1 MKDEDKTKI
10 VELIKEL
17 KDSEE
22 RLKILFDYAPDAYYI
37 SDLKGNFVDCNK
49 QAEKLTGYK
58 KKELIGKNFLKLKLL
73 SITDISKLGKLF
85 DKDLRGLS
93 VETSEFI
100 FNRKNNTK
108 VTVEISTYT
117 VKIKGRTLV
126 LGIVRDITECKQAEQ
141 ALIESEEKY
150 RTVFENTGTATVIID
165 EDMTISMVNA
175 QFEKLSGY
183 TKDQIK
189 NKMNLKEFIVPEE
202 LEKMRNYHIDRI
214 KPGKNPPTE
223 YEIRLIDK
231 KGNIRN
237 IFMRIGMVPNTKK
250 SIASLMDITER
261 KNAEKNIKSAKD
273 ELQAIFDGIEDGIC
287 VIDENYQILRA
298 NQRILKIFDK
308 RSFSDLLGK
317 RCFIEY
323 FDNRKTCRNCPVQKT
338 FENAEP
344 CRLTKIY
351 QKRNKTK
358 VILDITA
365 FPLKDDEGRVIQVIV
380 YLKNITD
387 MVNLEEQ
394 VLFNERLTEVGELA
408 AGVAHEIKN
417 PLGNI
422 VAAAQF
428 CLFKQQINEKTKN
441 YLEII
446 LRNAE
451 SANKIIKQ
459 LMTFAKPRELSFKL
473 ENTTDVIDRVCILVE
488 TMCAKQKVTVIKK
501 WSKSIP
507 PILLDS
513 NLLEQTFL
521 NIILNALDA
530 MPNGGDLTITA
541 LVNIEQSEVLVSFI
555 DTGEGI
561 SPENLDK
568 VIEPFFTTKETG
580 IGLGLSFVR
589 HAIDCHKGKT
599 SIKSKVGQGTEVWV
613 RFPILR

>member
-150 RTVFENTGTATVIID
+150 RTVFENTVIATMVID

-287 VIDENYQILRA
+287 VIDESYQILRA

-338 FENAEP
+338 FENGESY
-344 CRLTKIY
+344 RLTKIF
-351 QKRNKTK
+351 QKRNKNK
-358 VILDITA
+358 VMLDMTA

-387 MVNLEEQ
+387 M
-394 VLFNERLTEVGELA
+394 TEVGELA

-459 LMTFAKPRELSFKL
+459 LMSFAKPRELSFEL
-473 ENTTDVIDRVCILVE
+473 ENITHVIDKVCILVE

-521 NIILNALDA
+521 NIILNALNA

-541 LVNIEQSEVLVSFI
+541 LVNIKQNEILVSFI
-555 DTGEGI
+555 DTGKGI

-568 VIEPFFTTKETG
+568 VIEPFFTTEETG

-589 HAIDCHKGKT
+589 HAIDCHKGKM

>member
-1 MKDEDKTKI
+1 MEENKLLKETNLKLETVLNAIGGEDKEIIIVGKDMKIIWANRNFEKWAGKLGGIKEDIKGKFCYQVYQNRDEPCENCPVLKTFRTGRIKKTKQYIYDTQGKGRFCNFISVPIKDERRKVI
-10 VELIKEL
+10 AVVESIIDSTERIEL
-17 KDSEE
+17 EH
-22 RLKILFDYAPDAYYI
+22 
-37 SDLKGNFVDCNK
+37 
-49 QAEKLTGYK
+49 
-58 KKELIGKNFLKLKLL
+58 KLK
-73 SITDISKLGKLF
+73 
-85 DKDLRGLS
+85 
-93 VETSEFI
+93 
-100 FNRKNNTK
+100 
-108 VTVEISTYT
+108 
-117 VKIKGRTLV
+117 
-126 LGIVRDITECKQAEQ
+126 
-141 ALIESEEKY
+141 
-150 RTVFENTGTATVIID
+150 VI
-165 EDMTISMVNA
+165 
-175 QFEKLSGY
+175 
-183 TKDQIK
+183 
-189 NKMNLKEFIVPEE
+189 
-202 LEKMRNYHIDRI
+202 
-214 KPGKNPPTE
+214 
-223 YEIRLIDK
+223 
-231 KGNIRN
+231 
-237 IFMRIGMVPNTKK
+237 
-250 SIASLMDITER
+250 
-261 KNAEKNIKSAKD
+261 KD
-273 ELQAIFDGIEDGIC
+273 ELQAIFDGTEDGIC

-323 FDNRKTCRNCPVQKT
+323 FDNRRTCRNCPVQET
-338 FENAEP
+338 FKNAEP

-351 QKRNKTK
+351 QKRNKNK
-358 VILDITA
+358 VILDIAA
-365 FPLKDDEGRVIQVIV
+365 FPLKDDKGRVIQVIV

-428 CLFKQQINEKTKN
+428 CLLKQQINEKTKN

-451 SANKIIKQ
+451 NANKIIKQ

-473 ENTTDVIDRVCILVE
+473 ENITHVIDRVCILVE

-501 WSKSIP
+501 WSRSIP

-521 NIILNALDA
+521 NIILNALNA

-541 LVNIEQSEVLVSFI
+541 LVNIKQNEILVSFI

-589 HAIDCHKGKT
+589 HAIDCHKGKM

>member
-1 MKDEDKTKI
+1 MDDKGKKK
-10 VELIKEL
+10 VELIKKLETLKKDRGGGILENNITKRKQAEEKL
-17 KDSEE
+17 KDAEE
-22 RLKILFDYAPDAYYI
+22 YLKILFDYAPDAYYI
-37 SDLKGNFVDCNK
+37 NDLKGNFVDGNLV
-49 QAEKLTGYK
+49 AERLTGYK
-58 KKELIGKNFLKLKLL
+58 RKELIGKNFLKLKLL
-73 SITDISKLGKLF
+73 ALADIPKAAKLLEKN
-85 DKDLRGLS
+85 LRGHPS
-93 VETSEFI
+93 GPNEFVL
-100 FNRKNNTK
+100 NRKDNTK
-108 VTVEISTYT
+108 ATVEISTYP
-117 VKIKGRTLV
+117 VKIKGKTLA
-126 LGIVRDITECKQAEQ
+126 LGIVR
-141 ALIESEEKY
+141 
-150 RTVFENTGTATVIID
+150 
-165 EDMTISMVNA
+165 
-175 QFEKLSGY
+175 
-183 TKDQIK
+183 
-189 NKMNLKEFIVPEE
+189 
-202 LEKMRNYHIDRI
+202 
-214 KPGKNPPTE
+214 
-223 YEIRLIDK
+223 
-231 KGNIRN
+231 
-237 IFMRIGMVPNTKK
+237 
-250 SIASLMDITER
+250 DITER

-287 VIDENYQILRA
+287 VIDESYQILRA

-344 CRLTKIY
+344 YRLTKIY

-365 FPLKDDEGRVIQVIV
+365 FPLKDDEGRVIQMIV

-451 SANKIIKQ
+451 NANKIIKQ

-473 ENTTDVIDRVCILVE
+473 ENITHVIDRVCILVE

-501 WSKSIP
+501 WSRSIP

-521 NIILNALDA
+521 NIILNALNA

-541 LVNIEQSEVLVSFI
+541 LVNIKQNEILVSFI
-555 DTGEGI
+555 DTGKGI

-568 VIEPFFTTKETG
+568 VIEPFFTTEETG

-589 HAIDCHKGKT
+589 HAIDCHKGKM

>member
-150 RTVFENTGTATVIID
+150 RTVFENTVIATMVID

-287 VIDENYQILRA
+287 VIDESYQILRA
-298 NQRILKIFDK
+298 NQRMLKIFDK

-323 FDNRKTCRNCPVQKT
+323 FDNRRICGNCPVQKA
-338 FENAEP
+338 FENGESY
-344 CRLTKIY
+344 RLTKIF
-351 QKRNKTK
+351 QKRNKNK
-358 VILDITA
+358 VMLDMTA

-387 MVNLEEQ
+387 M
-394 VLFNERLTEVGELA
+394 TEVGELA